1 MNTLPEHS
9 ANRTAE
15 TENLMNGVRCGVR
28 SSLLSN
34 ASVRQMRT
42 KFKERLAYAME
53 HSGKT
58 KAQISRETGIAYTQ
72 MWSWLTGGAIPRIES
87 IVKLADAC
95 GVTIEYLARDE
106 VEDGEIHN

>member
-1 MNTLPEHS
+1 
-9 ANRTAE
+9 
-15 TENLMNGVRCGVR
+15 
-28 SSLLSN
+28 
-34 ASVRQMRT
+34 MRT